1 MTLPEDLRQLL
12 LAFNEQGVE
21 YLVVGGWAVGFHSE
35 PRTTNDIDLFI
46 RSNVKNSEAVFRALA
61 QFGAPLAGLS
71 SADFRDSPGSIFQL
85 GNKPVRADILQ
96 AIEAVDFDEA
106 WSRRV
111 EFTLEGI
118 PVQVISAEDL
128 IENKLKVGR
137 LRDLADVEA
146 IREAKRER

>member
-1 MTLPEDLRQLL
+1 MKRFFAHWL
-12 LAFNEQGVE
+12 
-21 YLVVGGWAVGFHSE
+21 
-35 PRTTNDIDLFI
+35 
-46 RSNVKNSEAVFRALA
+46 

-96 AIEAVDFDEA
+96 ALEAVDFDEA

-146 IREAKRER
+146 IREAKKQR